1 MANIFV
7 AATATWNGK
16 ALKKGMKEISS
27 FEKSIRSLG
36 RTLGVTL
43 GAAALIN
50 YGKNAVKAFMADE
63 KAAKSLE
70 VQLKNTGYAF
80 SAPGVE
86 LYIAN
91 LQKATGVL
99 DDQLRPALQTL
110 LTASGSLTQS
120 QRALAVALDVSAA
133 TGKSVTEVSA
143 AMAKG
148 FSGQTTAL
156 TRLGAGLSKATL
168 ASGDMNK
175 ILDELSSKF
184 SGQALARLETYAGKM
199 DQLKVASQNVSETI
213 GKGILDALTILGDD
227 KSISNATSNMEK
239 FGTAVADAIL
249 GMGVLLSKL
258 KGLDEK
264 TGANKLYPILGVL
277 ASASGIGALMNLGKT
292 QRTTPTSNF
301 TYDLGAGADTDIARA
316 KEATAIKNAAKLRA
330 QENAALKA
338 KAALQGLIDK
348 YDVERIGLMAALNA
362 ATDDE
367 TKQRLSEKLAILDG
381 NAARASEYL
390 AARNA
395 DQALVDL
402 ATSTDEAA
410 KSLDKLK
417 DWDPLSGLKV
427 TAQDLMKTGVSA
439 SGGGGSSSGGSAINY
454 PPATTA
460 YDPLA
465 GIRVTPADIASA
477 GAFNPLSGL
486 RATPQEIQVTIDTL
500 SQGDEFAQ
508 LIAKSMLISQKN
520 GYSQIPAG
528 AL

>member
-27 FEKSIRSLG
+27 FEKSIKSLG

-70 VQLKNTGYAF
+70 VQLQNTGYAF

-99 DDQLRPALQTL
+99 DDQLRPALQQL

-133 TGKSVTEVSA
+133 TGKTVTEVSA
-143 AMAKG
+143 AMSKG

-184 SGQALARLETYAGKM
+184 SGQALARLDTYAGKM

-213 GKGILDALTILGDD
+213 GKGILDSLTLLGDD
-227 KSISNATSNMEK
+227 KSIGNATTNMEN

-301 TYDLGAGADTDIARA
+301 TYGLGANAGADIARA
-316 KEATAIKNAAKLRA
+316 TEAKRIKDANKLRA
-330 QENAALKA
+330 AEIALLTKKTA
-338 KAALQGLIDK
+338 VDQLKDK
-348 YDVERIGLMAALNA
+348 FDLERIGLTTALNA
-362 ATDDE
+362 ATDEE
-367 TKQRLSEKLAILDG
+367 TKLRLKAQLAILD
-381 NAARASEYL
+381 NNEALAKKYL
-390 AARNA
+390 AEMNATEATKKLTEVMTKSASDLEAEFKATMARLAIYNPTNLA
-395 DQALVDL
+395 PGQTGGISNVPVGGTPFGQAGSSTNVGVKVDVSG
-402 ATSTDEAA
+402 TSV
-410 KSLDKLK
+410 
-417 DWDPLSGLKV
+417 GG
-427 TAQDLMKTGVSA
+427 GVS
-439 SGGGGSSSGGSAINY
+439 SQDIEQTVQEAI
-454 PPATTA
+454 
-460 YDPLA
+460 
-465 GIRVTPADIASA
+465 
-477 GAFNPLSGL
+477 LSLYRQG
-486 RATPQEIQVTIDTL
+486 RNQV
-500 SQGDEFAQ
+500 
-508 LIAKSMLISQKN
+508 
-520 GYSQIPAG
+520 PAG